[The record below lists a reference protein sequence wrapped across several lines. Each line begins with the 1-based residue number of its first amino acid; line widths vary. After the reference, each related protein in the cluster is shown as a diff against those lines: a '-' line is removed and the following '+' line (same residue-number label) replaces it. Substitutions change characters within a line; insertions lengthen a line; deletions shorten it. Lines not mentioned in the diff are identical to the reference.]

1 MTTENSLL
9 QGYRRFRAETWPR
22 QRARFEA
29 LAEGQKPETLVIACS
44 DSRADPQMI
53 FDAAPGELFTVRNVA
68 ALAPPY
74 QPDGGL
80 HGVSAALEFGVRVL
94 GVKRIVVMGHARCGG
109 IQALLQGAPAEAR
122 EFVEPWVALA
132 APAVE
137 RARCADG
144 GRGVQDACEEE
155 VVRLSL
161 DNLRTFPW
169 IADAER
175 AGALRLIGARFD
187 ITTGVLWRLGA
198 DGAFEVTPAS

>member
-9 QGYRRFRAETWPR
+9 QGYRRFRADTWPR

-94 GVKRIVVMGHARCGG
+94 GVERIVVMGHARCGG

-122 EFVEPWVALA
+122 EFVAPWVALA
-132 APAVE
+132 APALE

-144 GRGVQDACEEE
+144 GHGVQDACEEE

-175 AGALRLIGARFD
+175 DGRLRLIGARFD

-198 DGAFEVTPAS
+198 DGIFEETPAT